1 MMLSLKSQK
10 GKASLFYFSVSVKL
24 LLLSALL
31 VPSICLSEQ
40 LYAYK
45 SARGTLTF
53 TSRKPAGK
61 SYYVVS
67 PKVPQKSV
75 FYYHRGLGY
84 STSSKPKPS
93 AFDSAIIELAKEHN
107 VEAALIKAVMHVE
120 SAFNPRAVSSA
131 GARGL
136 MQLMPATAKRFGV
149 SDAFHAI
156 DNMNGGVKY
165 LKWLYNRFEGNL
177 RNVLAGYNA
186 GEGAVDQ
193 YGGVPPYKETVDYVS
208 KVMDLHRMYRSD
220 FAGLTNLDKKSTGET
235 SRARLG
241 KLSIRSDIN
250 NKKS

>member
-1 MMLSLKSQK
+1 MLRRILKK
-10 GKASLFYFSVSVKL
+10 GKYRLNLLPACKYMMVFSLFLFAETSM
-24 LLLSALL
+24 A
-31 VPSICLSEQ
+31 EQ

-61 SYYVVS
+61 SYYIVS

-165 LKWLYNRFEGNL
+165 LKWLYNRFQGNL

-241 KLSIRSDIN
+241 KLSIRSDLN